1 MKFILLLEE
10 QGYEVR
16 YWDQIT
22 EQIGESIAT
31 NWNKKK
37 LYELL
42 LASGFNIKKDDL
54 KEAFS
59 ILDSGEKPFVVLA
72 SLSKGPIDLDTF
84 IHDQFVIDKETQDGK

>member
-1 MKFILLLEE
+1 MKWVLMLEE
-10 QGYEVR
+10 NGYEIR

-22 EQIGESIAT
+22 EQIGESLAT
-31 NWNKKK
+31 SWNKKK
-37 LYELL
+37 LYEMLL
-42 LASGFNIKKDDL
+42 ETGFNIKKEEL

-84 IHDQFVIDKETQDGK
+84 IHDQFVIDKENQDGD